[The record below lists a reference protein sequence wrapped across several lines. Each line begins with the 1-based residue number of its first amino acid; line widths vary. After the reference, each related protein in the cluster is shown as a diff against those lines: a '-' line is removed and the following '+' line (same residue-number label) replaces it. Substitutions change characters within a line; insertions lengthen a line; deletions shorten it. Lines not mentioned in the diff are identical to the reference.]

1 MPRQRAKLTDKQ
13 ERILVQA
20 QLMGLTPRD
29 MQQIGNRLIALQK
42 EAEDKQEIQSV
53 IQDYTWQ
60 RNEKQSWTVITAEG
74 YHVKFGKHQKS
85 QSYSWER
92 SYVYNISISKPG
104 TAFKTRVLQK
114 KTVTIHDSWRSKFCP
129 ENSKELFGMI
139 KWVSLHLH
147 WALNQK

>member
-1 MPRQRAKLTDKQ
+1 MPRERTKLTDKQ

-29 MQQIGNRLIALQK
+29 MQQVGNRLIALQK
-42 EAEDKQEIQSV
+42 EAEDKQEIQNLIEGYS
-53 IQDYTWQ
+53 WQ
-60 RNEKQSWTVITAEG
+60 RNEKDSWTIITAEG
-74 YHVKFGKHQKS
+74 YYIKFSKHKRN

-92 SYVYNISISKPG
+92 SYIYNISISKPG

-114 KTVTIHDSWRSKFCP
+114 QTVTIHDSLRSKFCP
-129 ENSKELFGMI
+129 ENSKELCSMI
-139 KWVSLHLH
+139 KWASHHLH